1 MARRTRRTLI
11 HEELT
16 QSLIGAFYEVYNT
29 LGFGFKEHIYS
40 LGLERDLR
48 SRGHRVGREV
58 SVIVFYKGEELGRQR
73 IDLIVD
79 ETLVVEIK
87 STFDLRHGV
96 RDQLYNY
103 LHATRPGTRPSAPLR
118 ASTKVLSRDLDQ
130 QVRRIRRL
138 RCFRRIR

>member
-1 MARRTRRTLI
+1 MAQRTLI

-16 QSLIGAFYEVYNT
+16 RSVIGAFYEVYNT

-40 LGLERDLR
+40 LALERELR

-58 SVIVFYKGEELGRQR
+58 SVIVFYKGDELGRQR

-87 STFDLRHGV
+87 STFDLRHGA
-96 RDQLYNY
+96 RDQVHNY
-103 LHATRPGTRPSAPLR
+103 LHAARLEVGLLLHFGPRPKFYRVISTNGYDVSAES
-118 ASTKVLSRDLDQ
+118 AVSAQSGNT
-130 QVRRIRRL
+130 
-138 RCFRRIR
+138 